1 MSIRQGAY
9 MINCNKD
16 VLKRIKSAKP
26 GDPSVL
32 VSLEA
37 LESLPEIYSATIV
50 SIPFS
55 VPDGKNSNEDWSV
68 VATYP
73 QVMYMPTV
81 NLLSRIADARGVSGL
96 DNGTQKQ
103 IIQLVD
109 WNRITMNYSAP
120 PQLVNYP
127 VGYEVVKQGSVLQ
140 EDGTERISDPAIII
154 YNVFERCN
162 ELWTKEESATD
173 NYKNVTVS
181 SNGTKLYT
189 AYNKQQACKYDSQA
203 KRLAHLASEMKFA
216 EAKASIKARNLVIR
230 TLCGLQTGYNI
241 DQLKNGCFYIG
252 KILRSNFAIKSEHA
266 ARLAGLSKG
275 NAIADNTSNE
285 LYGYTGYT
293 ETIPDEITPAETLIE
308 TVSEEPEKIDRET
321 IMRKIGKYL
330 EFNLVKDDKK
340 ESANNMLVW
349 LTETPD
355 AENNTKFW
363 ERALNVLAEIEKEIN
378 PEMIVK

>member
-1 MSIRQGAY
+1 
-9 MINCNKD
+9 MINCNKE
-16 VLKRIKSAKP
+16 VLKRIKNAKP

-37 LESLPEIYSATIV
+37 LEALPEIYSATIV

-55 VPDGKNSNEDWSV
+55 IPDGKNSNEDWSV

-73 QVMYMPTV
+73 NVMYMPTV

-109 WNRITMNYSAP
+109 WNRITLNYSAP

-127 VGYEVVKQGSVLQ
+127 VGYEVVKQGSVMQ

-189 AYNKQQACKYDSQA
+189 AYNKQQPCKYDSQA

-275 NAIADNTSNE
+275 VSIADNASDE

-293 ETIPDEITPAETLIE
+293 EVPANEVSPAETLIE
-308 TVSEEPEKIDRET
+308 TTSEEVNILDRET
-321 IMRKIGKYL
+321 VIRKISKYL
-330 EFNLVKDDKK
+330 EFNLVAEDKK
-340 ESANNMLVW
+340 ESAVNMLAW
-349 LTETPD
+349 LENTPN
-355 AENNTKFW
+355 AEENTRFW
-363 ERALNVLAEIEKEIN
+363 DRAVSVLTEIEKNIDKA
-378 PEMIVK
+378 MIVK

>member
-1 MSIRQGAY
+1 

-55 VPDGKNSNEDWSV
+55 IPDGKNSNEDWSV

-73 QVMYMPTV
+73 NVMYMPTV

-109 WNRITMNYSAP
+109 WNRITLNYSAP

-241 DQLKNGCFYIG
+241 EQLKSGCFYIG

-275 NAIADNTSNE
+275 AVMADNASDE

-293 ETIPDEITPAETLIE
+293 EIPEDVTPGETLIE
-308 TVSEEPEKIDRET
+308 TPAEAVTILDRDT
-321 IMRKIGKYL
+321 VIRKIGKYL
-330 EFNLVKDDKK
+330 EFNLVPNDKK
-340 ESANNMLVW
+340 DSAVNMLAW
-349 LTETPD
+349 LESSPN
-355 AENNTKFW
+355 AEENQKFW
-363 ERALNVLAEIEKEIN
+363 NRAVDVLAEIESNIDKA
-378 PEMIVK
+378 MIVK

>member
-1 MSIRQGAY
+1 
-9 MINCNKD
+9 MINCNKE
-16 VLKRIKSAKP
+16 VLKRIKNAKP

-37 LESLPEIYSATIV
+37 LEALPEIYSATIV

-55 VPDGKNSNEDWSV
+55 IPDGKNSNEDWSI

-73 QVMYMPTV
+73 SVMYMPTV

-109 WNRITMNYSAP
+109 WNRITMNYTAA

-127 VGYEVVKQGSVLQ
+127 VGYEVVKQGSVMQ

-189 AYNKQQACKYDSQA
+189 AYNKQQPCKYDSQA

-241 DQLKNGCFYIG
+241 DQLENGCFYIG

-275 NAIADNTSNE
+275 ASITDNASDE

-293 ETIPDEITPAETLIE
+293 EVPANEVSPAETLIE
-308 TVSEEPEKIDRET
+308 TTSEEVNILDRET
-321 IMRKIGKYL
+321 VIRKISKYL
-330 EFNLVKDDKK
+330 EFNLVAEDKK
-340 ESANNMLVW
+340 ESAVNMLAW
-349 LTETPD
+349 LENTPN
-355 AENNTKFW
+355 AEENTRFW
-363 ERALNVLAEIEKEIN
+363 DRAVSVLTEIEKNIDKA
-378 PEMIVK
+378 MIVK

>member
-1 MSIRQGAY
+1 

-55 VPDGKNSNEDWSV
+55 VPNGKESNEDWSV

-73 QVMYMPTV
+73 NVMYMPTV

-103 IIQLVD
+103 IFQLVD
-109 WNRITMNYSAP
+109 WNRITLNYSAP

-173 NYKNVTVS
+173 NYKNVTVA
-181 SNGTKLYT
+181 SNGAKMYT

-241 DQLKNGCFYIG
+241 EQLKNGCFYIG

-275 NAIADNTSNE
+275 VVMADNASDE

-293 ETIPDEITPAETLIE
+293 EIPEDVTPSETLIE
-308 TVSEEPEKIDRET
+308 TPTEAVTVLDRDT
-321 IMRKIGKYL
+321 VIRKIGKYL
-330 EFNLVKDDKK
+330 EFNLVPSDKK
-340 ESANNMLVW
+340 DSAVNMLAW
-349 LTETPD
+349 LENTPN
-355 AENNTKFW
+355 AEENEKFW
-363 ERALNVLAEIEKEIN
+363 TRAKEVLAEIESSIDSA
-378 PEMIVK
+378 MIVK

>member
-1 MSIRQGAY
+1 

-55 VPDGKNSNEDWSV
+55 VPNGKESNEDWSV

-73 QVMYMPTV
+73 NVMYMPTV

-109 WNRITMNYSAP
+109 WNRITLNYSAP

-173 NYKNVTVS
+173 NYKNVTVA
-181 SNGTKLYT
+181 SNGAKMYT

-241 DQLKNGCFYIG
+241 EQLKNGCFYIG

-275 NAIADNTSNE
+275 AVMIDNASDE

-293 ETIPDEITPAETLIE
+293 EIPEDVTPSETLIE
-308 TVSEEPEKIDRET
+308 TPAESVTVLDRDT
-321 IMRKIGKYL
+321 VIRKIGKYL
-330 EFNLVKDDKK
+330 EFNLVPSDKK
-340 ESANNMLVW
+340 DSAVNMLAWLESAPN
-349 LTETPD
+349 
-355 AENNTKFW
+355 AEENEKFW
-363 ERALNVLAEIEKEIN
+363 ARAKEVLAEIESSIDSA
-378 PEMIVK
+378 MIVK

>member
-1 MSIRQGAY
+1 
-9 MINCNKD
+9 MINCNKE
-16 VLKRIKSAKP
+16 VMKRIKSAKP

-55 VPDGKNSNEDWSV
+55 IPNGKESNEDWSV

-73 QVMYMPTV
+73 SVMYMPTV

-173 NYKNVTVS
+173 NYKNVTVA
-181 SNGTKLYT
+181 SNGAKMYT
-189 AYNKQQACKYDSQA
+189 QYNKQQPCKYDSQA

-241 DQLKNGCFYIG
+241 EQLKNGCFYVG

-275 NAIADNTSNE
+275 AIMTDNASDE

-293 ETIPDEITPAETLIE
+293 EVPEDITPSETLIE
-308 TVSEEPEKIDRET
+308 TPAEAVTVLDRDT
-321 IMRKIGKYL
+321 VIRKIGKYL
-330 EFNLVKDDKK
+330 EFNLVPTDKK
-340 ESANNMLVW
+340 DSAVNMLAW
-349 LTETPD
+349 LESTPN
-355 AENNTKFW
+355 AEENQKFW
-363 ERALNVLAEIEKEIN
+363 NRAVDVLAEIESNIDKA
-378 PEMIVK
+378 MIVK

>member
-1 MSIRQGAY
+1 
-9 MINCNKD
+9 MINCNKE
-16 VLKRIKSAKP
+16 VLKRIKNAKP

-37 LESLPEIYSATIV
+37 LEALPEIYSATIV

-55 VPDGKNSNEDWSV
+55 IPDGKNSNEDWSV

-73 QVMYMPTV
+73 NVMYMPTV

-109 WNRITMNYSAP
+109 WNRITMNYTAA

-189 AYNKQQACKYDSQA
+189 AYNKQQPCKYDSQA

-275 NAIADNTSNE
+275 ASIADNASDE

-293 ETIPDEITPAETLIE
+293 EVPANEVSPAETLIE
-308 TVSEEPEKIDRET
+308 TTSEEVNILDRET
-321 IMRKIGKYL
+321 VIRKISKYL
-330 EFNLVKDDKK
+330 EFNLVAEDKK
-340 ESANNMLVW
+340 ESAINMLAWLESAPNAEENQKFWNRAIDV
-349 LTETPD
+349 LTE
-355 AENNTKFW
+355 
-363 ERALNVLAEIEKEIN
+363 IESNIDKA
-378 PEMIVK
+378 MIVK

>member
-1 MSIRQGAY
+1 

-16 VLKRIKSAKP
+16 VLKRIKNVKP

-55 VPDGKNSNEDWSV
+55 IPNGKESNEDWSV

-73 QVMYMPTV
+73 SVMYMPTV

-162 ELWTKEESATD
+162 ELWTKEESATE
-173 NYKNVTVS
+173 NYKNVTVA
-181 SNGTKLYT
+181 SNGAKMYT
-189 AYNKQQACKYDSQA
+189 QYNKQQPCKYDSQA

-241 DQLKNGCFYIG
+241 EQLKNGCFYIG

-275 NAIADNTSNE
+275 DVMADKASDE

-293 ETIPDEITPAETLIE
+293 EVPEDVTPSETLIE
-308 TVSEEPEKIDRET
+308 TPAEAVTVLDRDT
-321 IMRKIGKYL
+321 VIRKIGKYL
-330 EFNLVKDDKK
+330 EFNLVPSDKK
-340 ESANNMLVW
+340 DSAVNMLAWLESAPN
-349 LTETPD
+349 
-355 AENNTKFW
+355 AEENQKFW
-363 ERALNVLAEIEKEIN
+363 NRAVDVLAEIESNIDKA
-378 PEMIVK
+378 MIVK

>member
-1 MSIRQGAY
+1 

-55 VPDGKNSNEDWSV
+55 IPDGKNSNEDWSV

-73 QVMYMPTV
+73 NVMYMPTV
-81 NLLSRIADARGVSGL
+81 NLLSRIADARGVSVL

-109 WNRITMNYSAP
+109 WNRITLNYSAP

-189 AYNKQQACKYDSQA
+189 AYNKQQPCKYDSQA

-241 DQLKNGCFYIG
+241 EQLKSGCFYIG

-275 NAIADNTSNE
+275 AVMADNASDE

-293 ETIPDEITPAETLIE
+293 EIPEDVTPGETLIE
-308 TVSEEPEKIDRET
+308 TPAEAVTILDRDT
-321 IMRKIGKYL
+321 VIRKIGKYL
-330 EFNLVKDDKK
+330 EFNLVPNDKK
-340 ESANNMLVW
+340 DSAVNMLAW
-349 LTETPD
+349 LESSPN
-355 AENNTKFW
+355 AEENQKFW
-363 ERALNVLAEIEKEIN
+363 NRAVDVLAEIESNIDKA
-378 PEMIVK
+378 MIVK

>member
-1 MSIRQGAY
+1 
-9 MINCNKD
+9 MINCNKE
-16 VLKRIKSAKP
+16 VLKRIKNAKP

-37 LESLPEIYSATIV
+37 LEALPEIYSATIV

-55 VPDGKNSNEDWSV
+55 IPDGKNSNEDWSI

-73 QVMYMPTV
+73 SVMYMPTV

-109 WNRITMNYSAP
+109 WNRITMNYTAA

-127 VGYEVVKQGSVLQ
+127 VGYEVVKQGSVMQ

-189 AYNKQQACKYDSQA
+189 AYNKQQPCKYDSQA

-275 NAIADNTSNE
+275 ASIIDNASDE

-293 ETIPDEITPAETLIE
+293 EVPANEVSPAETLIE
-308 TVSEEPEKIDRET
+308 TTSEEVNILDRET
-321 IMRKIGKYL
+321 VIRKISKYL
-330 EFNLVKDDKK
+330 EFNLVAEDKK
-340 ESANNMLVW
+340 ESAVNMLAW
-349 LTETPD
+349 LENTPN
-355 AENNTKFW
+355 AEENTRFW
-363 ERALNVLAEIEKEIN
+363 DRAVSVLTEIEKNIDKA
-378 PEMIVK
+378 MIVK

>member
-1 MSIRQGAY
+1 

-55 VPDGKNSNEDWSV
+55 VPNGKESNEDWSV

-73 QVMYMPTV
+73 NVMYMPTV

-103 IIQLVD
+103 IIQLID
-109 WNRITMNYSAP
+109 WNRITLNYSAP

-173 NYKNVTVS
+173 NYKNVTVA
-181 SNGTKLYT
+181 SNGAKMYT

-241 DQLKNGCFYIG
+241 EQLKNGCFYIG

-275 NAIADNTSNE
+275 AVMADNASDE

-293 ETIPDEITPAETLIE
+293 EIPEDVTPSETLIE
-308 TVSEEPEKIDRET
+308 TPTEAVTVLDRDT
-321 IMRKIGKYL
+321 VIRKIGKYL
-330 EFNLVKDDKK
+330 EFNLVPSDKK
-340 ESANNMLVW
+340 DSAVNMLAW
-349 LTETPD
+349 LENTPN
-355 AENNTKFW
+355 AEENEKFW
-363 ERALNVLAEIEKEIN
+363 TRAKEVLAEIESSIDSA
-378 PEMIVK
+378 MIVK

>member
-1 MSIRQGAY
+1 

-55 VPDGKNSNEDWSV
+55 VPNGKESNEDWSV

-73 QVMYMPTV
+73 NVMYMPTV

-103 IIQLVD
+103 IIQLID
-109 WNRITMNYSAP
+109 WNRITLNYSAP

-189 AYNKQQACKYDSQA
+189 AYNKQQPCKYDSQA

-241 DQLKNGCFYIG
+241 EQLKNGCFYIG

-275 NAIADNTSNE
+275 AVMADNASDE

-293 ETIPDEITPAETLIE
+293 EIPEDVTPSETLIE
-308 TVSEEPEKIDRET
+308 TPTEAVTVLDRDT
-321 IMRKIGKYL
+321 VIRKIGKYL
-330 EFNLVKDDKK
+330 EFNLVPSDKK
-340 ESANNMLVW
+340 DSAVNMLAW
-349 LTETPD
+349 LENTPNAD
-355 AENNTKFW
+355 ENEKFW
-363 ERALNVLAEIEKEIN
+363 TRAKEVLAEIESSIDSA
-378 PEMIVK
+378 MIVK

>member
-1 MSIRQGAY
+1 

-55 VPDGKNSNEDWSV
+55 VPNGKESNEDWSV

-73 QVMYMPTV
+73 NVMYMPTV

-241 DQLKNGCFYIG
+241 EQLKNGCFYIG

-275 NAIADNTSNE
+275 AVMADNASDE

-293 ETIPDEITPAETLIE
+293 EIPVDEVAPSDTLIE
-308 TVSEEPEKIDRET
+308 TPAEAVTILDRDT
-321 IMRKIGKYL
+321 VIRKIGKYL
-330 EFNLVKDDKK
+330 EFNLIPQDKK
-340 ESANNMLVW
+340 DSAINMLAW
-349 LTETPD
+349 LESTPN
-355 AENNTKFW
+355 AEENQKFW
-363 ERALNVLAEIEKEIN
+363 GRAKDVLADIESSIDSA
-378 PEMIVK
+378 MIVK

>member
-1 MSIRQGAY
+1 
-9 MINCNKD
+9 
-16 VLKRIKSAKP
+16 
-26 GDPSVL
+26 
-32 VSLEA
+32 
-37 LESLPEIYSATIV
+37 
-50 SIPFS
+50 
-55 VPDGKNSNEDWSV
+55 
-68 VATYP
+68 
-73 QVMYMPTV
+73 MYMPTV

-109 WNRITMNYSAP
+109 WNRITLNYSAP

-173 NYKNVTVS
+173 NYKNVTVA
-181 SNGTKLYT
+181 SNGVKMYT
-189 AYNKQQACKYDSQA
+189 QYNKQQPCKYDSQA

-230 TLCGLQTGYNI
+230 TLCGLQTGYNV

-275 NAIADNTSNE
+275 AIMADNASDE

-293 ETIPDEITPAETLIE
+293 EIPEDVTPSETLIE
-308 TVSEEPEKIDRET
+308 TPEEAATVLDRDT
-321 IMRKIGKYL
+321 VIRKIGKYL
-330 EFNLVKDDKK
+330 EFNLVPSDKK
-340 ESANNMLVW
+340 DSAINMLAW
-349 LTETPD
+349 LESTPN
-355 AENNTKFW
+355 AEENQKFW
-363 ERALNVLAEIEKEIN
+363 NRAVDVLAEIESNIDSA
-378 PEMIVK
+378 MIVK

>member
-1 MSIRQGAY
+1 

-55 VPDGKNSNEDWSV
+55 VPNGKESNEDWSV

-73 QVMYMPTV
+73 NVMYMPTV

-241 DQLKNGCFYIG
+241 EQLKNGCFYIG

-275 NAIADNTSNE
+275 AVMADNASDE

-293 ETIPDEITPAETLIE
+293 EIPEDVIPSETLIE
-308 TVSEEPEKIDRET
+308 TPAEAVTILDRDT
-321 IMRKIGKYL
+321 VIRKIGKYL
-330 EFNLVKDDKK
+330 EFNLIPQDKK
-340 ESANNMLVW
+340 DSAINMLAWLESTPNAEENQKFWGRAKDV
-349 LTETPD
+349 LTE
-355 AENNTKFW
+355 
-363 ERALNVLAEIEKEIN
+363 IESSIDSA
-378 PEMIVK
+378 MIVK

>member
-1 MSIRQGAY
+1 
-9 MINCNKD
+9 MINCNKE
-16 VLKRIKSAKP
+16 VLKRIKNAKP

-37 LESLPEIYSATIV
+37 LEALPEIYSATIV

-55 VPDGKNSNEDWSV
+55 IPDGKNSNEDWSI

-73 QVMYMPTV
+73 SVMYMPTV

-189 AYNKQQACKYDSQA
+189 AYNKQQPCKYDSQA

-275 NAIADNTSNE
+275 ASITDNASDE

-293 ETIPDEITPAETLIE
+293 EVPANEVSPAETLIE
-308 TVSEEPEKIDRET
+308 TTSEEVNILDRET
-321 IMRKIGKYL
+321 VIRKISKYL
-330 EFNLVKDDKK
+330 EFNLVAEDKK
-340 ESANNMLVW
+340 ESAVNMLAW
-349 LTETPD
+349 LENTPN
-355 AENNTKFW
+355 AEENQKFW
-363 ERALNVLAEIEKEIN
+363 DRAVSVLTEIEKNIDKA
-378 PEMIVK
+378 MIVK

>member
-1 MSIRQGAY
+1 

-55 VPDGKNSNEDWSV
+55 IPDGKNSNEDWSV

-73 QVMYMPTV
+73 NVMYMPTV

-109 WNRITMNYSAP
+109 WNRITLNYSAP

-127 VGYEVVKQGSVLQ
+127 VGYEVVKQGSVMQ

-241 DQLKNGCFYIG
+241 EQLKNGCFYIG

-275 NAIADNTSNE
+275 AVMADNASDE

-293 ETIPDEITPAETLIE
+293 EVPEDVIPSETLIE
-308 TVSEEPEKIDRET
+308 TPAEAVTVLDRDT
-321 IMRKIGKYL
+321 VIRKIGKYL
-330 EFNLVKDDKK
+330 EFNLVPSDKK
-340 ESANNMLVW
+340 DSAVNMLAW
-349 LTETPD
+349 LESTPN
-355 AENNTKFW
+355 AEENQKFW
-363 ERALNVLAEIEKEIN
+363 NRAVDVLAEIESNIDKA
-378 PEMIVK
+378 MIVK

>member
-1 MSIRQGAY
+1 

-55 VPDGKNSNEDWSV
+55 IPDGKNSNEDWSV

-73 QVMYMPTV
+73 NVMYMPTV

-189 AYNKQQACKYDSQA
+189 AYNKQQPCKYDSQA

-241 DQLKNGCFYIG
+241 EQLKSGCFYIG

-275 NAIADNTSNE
+275 AVMADNASDE

-293 ETIPDEITPAETLIE
+293 EIPEDVTPGETLIE
-308 TVSEEPEKIDRET
+308 TPAEAVTILDRDT
-321 IMRKIGKYL
+321 VIRKIGKYL
-330 EFNLVKDDKK
+330 EFNLVPNDKK
-340 ESANNMLVW
+340 DSAVNMLAWLESSPNAEENQKFWNRAVDV
-349 LTETPD
+349 LTE
-355 AENNTKFW
+355 
-363 ERALNVLAEIEKEIN
+363 IESNIDKA
-378 PEMIVK
+378 MIVK

>member
-1 MSIRQGAY
+1 
-9 MINCNKD
+9 MINCNKE
-16 VLKRIKSAKP
+16 VMKRIKSAKP

-55 VPDGKNSNEDWSV
+55 IPNGKESNEDWSV

-73 QVMYMPTV
+73 SVMYMPTV

-140 EDGTERISDPAIII
+140 EDGTERISDPAIIV

-241 DQLKNGCFYIG
+241 EQLKNGCFYIG

-275 NAIADNTSNE
+275 AVMADNASDE

-293 ETIPDEITPAETLIE
+293 EVPEDVTPSETLIE
-308 TVSEEPEKIDRET
+308 TPAEAVTVLDRDT
-321 IMRKIGKYL
+321 VIRKIGKYL
-330 EFNLVKDDKK
+330 EFNLVPSDKK
-340 ESANNMLVW
+340 ESAINMLAW
-349 LTETPD
+349 LESAPN
-355 AENNTKFW
+355 AEENQKFW
-363 ERALNVLAEIEKEIN
+363 NRAIDVLAEIESNIDKA
-378 PEMIVK
+378 MIVK

>member
-1 MSIRQGAY
+1 

-55 VPDGKNSNEDWSV
+55 VPNGKESNEDWSV

-73 QVMYMPTV
+73 SVMYMPTV

-140 EDGTERISDPAIII
+140 EDGTERISDPAIIV

-241 DQLKNGCFYIG
+241 EQLKNGCFYIG

-275 NAIADNTSNE
+275 AVMADNASDE

-293 ETIPDEITPAETLIE
+293 EIPEDVTPSETLIE
-308 TVSEEPEKIDRET
+308 TPSEAVTVLDRDT
-321 IMRKIGKYL
+321 VIRKIGKYL
-330 EFNLVKDDKK
+330 EFNLVPSDKK
-340 ESANNMLVW
+340 DSAVNMLAW
-349 LTETPD
+349 LENTPN
-355 AENNTKFW
+355 AEENEKFW
-363 ERALNVLAEIEKEIN
+363 TRAKEVLAEIESSIDSA
-378 PEMIVK
+378 MIVK

>member
-1 MSIRQGAY
+1 
-9 MINCNKD
+9 MINCNKE
-16 VLKRIKSAKP
+16 VMKRIKSAKP

-55 VPDGKNSNEDWSV
+55 IPNGKESNEDWSV

-73 QVMYMPTV
+73 SVMYMPTV

-109 WNRITMNYSAP
+109 WNRITMNYSAL

-173 NYKNVTVS
+173 NYKNVTVA
-181 SNGTKLYT
+181 SNGAKMYT
-189 AYNKQQACKYDSQA
+189 QYNKQQPCKYDSQA

-241 DQLKNGCFYIG
+241 EQLKNGCFYIG

-275 NAIADNTSNE
+275 AIMTDNASDE

-293 ETIPDEITPAETLIE
+293 EVPEDITPSETLIE
-308 TVSEEPEKIDRET
+308 TPAEAVTVLDRDT
-321 IMRKIGKYL
+321 VIRKIGKYL
-330 EFNLVKDDKK
+330 EFNLVPTDKK
-340 ESANNMLVW
+340 DSAVNMLAW
-349 LTETPD
+349 LESTPN
-355 AENNTKFW
+355 AEENQKFW
-363 ERALNVLAEIEKEIN
+363 NRAVGVLAEIESNIDKA
-378 PEMIVK
+378 MIVK

>member
-1 MSIRQGAY
+1 

-55 VPDGKNSNEDWSV
+55 IPDVKNSNEDWSV

-73 QVMYMPTV
+73 NVMYMPTV

-109 WNRITMNYSAP
+109 WNRITLNYSAL
-120 PQLVNYP
+120 PQLVNYS

-241 DQLKNGCFYIG
+241 EQLKSGCFYIG

-275 NAIADNTSNE
+275 AVMADNASDE

-293 ETIPDEITPAETLIE
+293 EIPEDVTPGETLIE
-308 TVSEEPEKIDRET
+308 TPAEAVTILDRDT
-321 IMRKIGKYL
+321 VIRKIGKYL
-330 EFNLVKDDKK
+330 EFNLVPNDKK
-340 ESANNMLVW
+340 DSAVNMLAW
-349 LTETPD
+349 LESSPN
-355 AENNTKFW
+355 AEENQKFW
-363 ERALNVLAEIEKEIN
+363 NRAVDVLAEIESNIDKA
-378 PEMIVK
+378 MIVK

>member
-1 MSIRQGAY
+1 
-9 MINCNKD
+9 MINCNKE
-16 VLKRIKSAKP
+16 VLKRIKNAKP

-37 LESLPEIYSATIV
+37 LEALPEIYSATIV

-55 VPDGKNSNEDWSV
+55 IPDGKNSNEDWSI

-73 QVMYMPTV
+73 SVMYMPTV

-109 WNRITMNYSAP
+109 WNRITMNYTAA

-127 VGYEVVKQGSVLQ
+127 VGYEVVKQGSVMQ

-189 AYNKQQACKYDSQA
+189 AYNKQQPCKYDSQA

-241 DQLKNGCFYIG
+241 EQLKSGCFYIG

-275 NAIADNTSNE
+275 AVMADNASDE

-293 ETIPDEITPAETLIE
+293 EIPEDVTPGETLIE
-308 TVSEEPEKIDRET
+308 TPAEAVTILDRDT
-321 IMRKIGKYL
+321 VIRKIGKYL
-330 EFNLVKDDKK
+330 EFNLVPNDKK
-340 ESANNMLVW
+340 DSAVNMLAW
-349 LTETPD
+349 LESSPN
-355 AENNTKFW
+355 AEENQKFW
-363 ERALNVLAEIEKEIN
+363 NRAVDVLAEIESNIDKA
-378 PEMIVK
+378 MIVK

>member
-1 MSIRQGAY
+1 
-9 MINCNKD
+9 MINCNKE
-16 VLKRIKSAKP
+16 VLKRIKNAKP

-37 LESLPEIYSATIV
+37 LEALPEIYSATIV

-55 VPDGKNSNEDWSV
+55 IPDGKNSNEDWSI

-73 QVMYMPTV
+73 SVMYMPTV

-109 WNRITMNYSAP
+109 WNRITMNYTAA

-127 VGYEVVKQGSVLQ
+127 VGYEVVKQGSVMQ

-189 AYNKQQACKYDSQA
+189 AYNKQQPCKYDSQA

-275 NAIADNTSNE
+275 ASIADNASDE

-293 ETIPDEITPAETLIE
+293 EVPANEVSPAETLIE
-308 TVSEEPEKIDRET
+308 TTSEEVNILDRET
-321 IMRKIGKYL
+321 VIRKISKYL
-330 EFNLVKDDKK
+330 EFNLVAEDKK
-340 ESANNMLVW
+340 ESAVNMLAW
-349 LTETPD
+349 LENTPN
-355 AENNTKFW
+355 AEENTRFW
-363 ERALNVLAEIEKEIN
+363 DRAVSVLTEIEKNIDKV
-378 PEMIVK
+378 MIVK

>member
-1 MSIRQGAY
+1 

-16 VLKRIKSAKP
+16 VLKRIKNAKP

-55 VPDGKNSNEDWSV
+55 IPNGKESNEDWSV

-73 QVMYMPTV
+73 SVMYMPTV

-162 ELWTKEESATD
+162 ELWTKEESATE
-173 NYKNVTVS
+173 NYKNVTVA
-181 SNGTKLYT
+181 SNGAKMYT
-189 AYNKQQACKYDSQA
+189 QYNKQQPCKYDSQA

-241 DQLKNGCFYIG
+241 EQLKNGCFYIG

-275 NAIADNTSNE
+275 DVMADKASDE

-293 ETIPDEITPAETLIE
+293 EVPEDVTPSETLIE
-308 TVSEEPEKIDRET
+308 TPAEAVTVLDRDT
-321 IMRKIGKYL
+321 VIRKIGKYL
-330 EFNLVKDDKK
+330 EFNLVPSDKK
-340 ESANNMLVW
+340 DSAVNMLAWLESAPN
-349 LTETPD
+349 
-355 AENNTKFW
+355 AEENQKFW
-363 ERALNVLAEIEKEIN
+363 NRAVDVLAEIESNIDKA
-378 PEMIVK
+378 MIVK

>member
-1 MSIRQGAY
+1 

-73 QVMYMPTV
+73 SVMYMPTV

-127 VGYEVVKQGSVLQ
+127 VGYEVVKQGSVMQ
-140 EDGTERISDPAIII
+140 EDGTERISDPAIIV

-189 AYNKQQACKYDSQA
+189 AYNKQQTCKYDSQA

-241 DQLKNGCFYIG
+241 AQLKNGCFYIG

-275 NAIADNTSNE
+275 AVMADNASDE

-293 ETIPDEITPAETLIE
+293 EIPEDVTPSETLIE
-308 TVSEEPEKIDRET
+308 TPTEAVTVLDRDT
-321 IMRKIGKYL
+321 VIRKIGKYL
-330 EFNLVKDDKK
+330 EFNLVPSDKK
-340 ESANNMLVW
+340 DSAINMLAW
-349 LTETPD
+349 LESTPN
-355 AENNTKFW
+355 AEENQKFW
-363 ERALNVLAEIEKEIN
+363 NRAVDVLAEIESNIDKA
-378 PEMIVK
+378 MIVK

>member
-1 MSIRQGAY
+1 

-55 VPDGKNSNEDWSV
+55 VPNGKESNEDWSV

-73 QVMYMPTV
+73 NVMYMPTV

-109 WNRITMNYSAP
+109 WNRITLNYSAP

-189 AYNKQQACKYDSQA
+189 AFNKQQPCKYDSQA

-241 DQLKNGCFYIG
+241 EQLKSGCFYIG

-275 NAIADNTSNE
+275 AVMADNASDE

-293 ETIPDEITPAETLIE
+293 EIPEDVTPSETLIE
-308 TVSEEPEKIDRET
+308 TPTEAVTVLDRDT
-321 IMRKIGKYL
+321 VIRKIGKYL
-330 EFNLVKDDKK
+330 EFNLVPSDKK
-340 ESANNMLVW
+340 DSAVNMLAW
-349 LTETPD
+349 LESTPN
-355 AENNTKFW
+355 AEENQKFW
-363 ERALNVLAEIEKEIN
+363 NRAKDVLAEIESSIDSA
-378 PEMIVK
+378 MIVK

>member
-1 MSIRQGAY
+1 
-9 MINCNKD
+9 MINCNKE
-16 VLKRIKSAKP
+16 VLKRIKNAKP

-37 LESLPEIYSATIV
+37 LEALPEIYSATIV

-55 VPDGKNSNEDWSV
+55 IPDGKNSNEDWSV

-73 QVMYMPTV
+73 NVMYMPTV

-109 WNRITMNYSAP
+109 WNRITMNYTAA

-127 VGYEVVKQGSVLQ
+127 VGYEVVKQGSVMQ

-162 ELWTKEESATD
+162 ELWTKEESSTD

-189 AYNKQQACKYDSQA
+189 AYNKQQPCKYDSQA

-241 DQLKNGCFYIG
+241 EQLKSGCFYIG

-275 NAIADNTSNE
+275 AVMADNVTDE

-293 ETIPDEITPAETLIE
+293 EVPANEVSPTETLIE
-308 TVSEEPEKIDRET
+308 TASEEANILDRET
-321 IMRKIGKYL
+321 VIRKISKYL
-330 EFNLVKDDKK
+330 EFNLVAEDKK
-340 ESANNMLVW
+340 ESAVNMLAW
-349 LTETPD
+349 LENTPN
-355 AENNTKFW
+355 AEENTRFW
-363 ERALNVLAEIEKEIN
+363 DRAVSVLAEIENNIDKA
-378 PEMIVK
+378 MIVK

>member
-1 MSIRQGAY
+1 

-55 VPDGKNSNEDWSV
+55 VPNGKESNEDWSV

-73 QVMYMPTV
+73 SVMYMPTV

-127 VGYEVVKQGSVLQ
+127 VGYEVVKQGSVMQ
-140 EDGTERISDPAIII
+140 EDGTERISDPAIIV

-173 NYKNVTVS
+173 NYKNVTIS

-241 DQLKNGCFYIG
+241 EQLKNGCFYIG

-275 NAIADNTSNE
+275 ASIADNASDE

-293 ETIPDEITPAETLIE
+293 EVPEDVTPSETLIE
-308 TVSEEPEKIDRET
+308 TPAEAVTVLDRDT
-321 IMRKIGKYL
+321 VIRKIGKYL
-330 EFNLVKDDKK
+330 EFNLVPSDKK
-340 ESANNMLVW
+340 DSAVNMLAW
-349 LTETPD
+349 LESTPN
-355 AENNTKFW
+355 AEENQKFW
-363 ERALNVLAEIEKEIN
+363 NRAVDVLAEIESNIDKA
-378 PEMIVK
+378 MIVK

>member
-1 MSIRQGAY
+1 
-9 MINCNKD
+9 MINCNKE
-16 VLKRIKSAKP
+16 VLKRIKNAKP

-37 LESLPEIYSATIV
+37 LEALPEIYSATIV

-55 VPDGKNSNEDWSV
+55 IPNGKESNEDWSV

-73 QVMYMPTV
+73 SVMYMPTV

-173 NYKNVTVS
+173 NYKNVTVA
-181 SNGTKLYT
+181 SNGAKMYT
-189 AYNKQQACKYDSQA
+189 QYNKQQPCKYDSQA

-241 DQLKNGCFYIG
+241 EQLKNGCFYIG

-275 NAIADNTSNE
+275 AVMADNASNE

-293 ETIPDEITPAETLIE
+293 EIPEDVIPSETLIE
-308 TVSEEPEKIDRET
+308 TPAEAVTVLDRDT
-321 IMRKIGKYL
+321 VIRKIGKYL
-330 EFNLVKDDKK
+330 EFNLVPSDKK
-340 ESANNMLVW
+340 ESAINMLAW
-349 LTETPD
+349 LESAPN
-355 AENNTKFW
+355 AEENTRFW
-363 ERALNVLAEIEKEIN
+363 DRAVNVLSEIEASIN

>member
-1 MSIRQGAY
+1 
-9 MINCNKD
+9 MINCNKE
-16 VLKRIKSAKP
+16 VMKRIKNAKP

-55 VPDGKNSNEDWSV
+55 IPNGKESNEDWSV

-73 QVMYMPTV
+73 SVMYMPTV

-109 WNRITMNYSAP
+109 WNRITLNYSAP

-127 VGYEVVKQGSVLQ
+127 VGYEVVKQGSVMQ

-173 NYKNVTVS
+173 NYKNVTVA
-181 SNGTKLYT
+181 SNGAKMYT
-189 AYNKQQACKYDSQA
+189 QYNKQQPCKYDSQA

-275 NAIADNTSNE
+275 AVMADNASDE

-293 ETIPDEITPAETLIE
+293 EVPEDVTPSETLIE
-308 TVSEEPEKIDRET
+308 TPAEAVTVLDRDSV
-321 IMRKIGKYL
+321 IRKIGKYL
-330 EFNLVKDDKK
+330 EFNLVPSDKK
-340 ESANNMLVW
+340 DSAINMLAW
-349 LTETPD
+349 LESTPN
-355 AENNTKFW
+355 AEENQKFW
-363 ERALNVLAEIEKEIN
+363 NRAVDVLAEIESNIDKA
-378 PEMIVK
+378 MIVK

>member
-1 MSIRQGAY
+1 

-55 VPDGKNSNEDWSV
+55 IPDGKNSNEDWSV

-73 QVMYMPTV
+73 NVMYMPTV

-109 WNRITMNYSAP
+109 WNRITLNYSAP

-241 DQLKNGCFYIG
+241 EQLKSGCFYIG

-275 NAIADNTSNE
+275 AVMADNASDE

-293 ETIPDEITPAETLIE
+293 EIPEDVTPGETLIE
-308 TVSEEPEKIDRET
+308 TPAEAVTILDRDT
-321 IMRKIGKYL
+321 VIRKIGKYL
-330 EFNLVKDDKK
+330 EFNLVPNDKK
-340 ESANNMLVW
+340 DSAVNMLAWLESAPN
-349 LTETPD
+349 
-355 AENNTKFW
+355 AEENQKFW
-363 ERALNVLAEIEKEIN
+363 NRAIDVLAEIESNIDKA
-378 PEMIVK
+378 MIVK

>member
-1 MSIRQGAY
+1 

-55 VPDGKNSNEDWSV
+55 IPDGKNSNEDWSV

-73 QVMYMPTV
+73 NVMYMPTV

-109 WNRITMNYSAP
+109 WNRITLNYSAP

-241 DQLKNGCFYIG
+241 EQLKSGCFYIG

-275 NAIADNTSNE
+275 AVMADNASDE

-293 ETIPDEITPAETLIE
+293 EIPEDVTPGETLIE
-308 TVSEEPEKIDRET
+308 TPAEAVTILDRDT
-321 IMRKIGKYL
+321 VIRKIGKYL
-330 EFNLVKDDKK
+330 EFNLVPNDKK
-340 ESANNMLVW
+340 DSAVNMLAWLESSPNAEENQKFWNRAVDV
-349 LTETPD
+349 LTE
-355 AENNTKFW
+355 
-363 ERALNVLAEIEKEIN
+363 IESNIDKA
-378 PEMIVK
+378 MIVK

>member
-1 MSIRQGAY
+1 
-9 MINCNKD
+9 MINCNKE
-16 VLKRIKSAKP
+16 VMKRIKSAKP

-55 VPDGKNSNEDWSV
+55 IPNGKESNEDWSV

-73 QVMYMPTV
+73 SVMYMPTV

-173 NYKNVTVS
+173 NYKNVTVA
-181 SNGTKLYT
+181 SNGAKMYT
-189 AYNKQQACKYDSQA
+189 QYNKQQPCKYDSQA

-241 DQLKNGCFYIG
+241 EQLKSGCFYIG

-275 NAIADNTSNE
+275 AVMADNASDE

-293 ETIPDEITPAETLIE
+293 EIPEDVTPSETLIE
-308 TVSEEPEKIDRET
+308 TPAGAVTVLDRDT
-321 IMRKIGKYL
+321 VIRKIGKYL
-330 EFNLVKDDKK
+330 EFNLVPSDKK
-340 ESANNMLVW
+340 DSAVNMLAW
-349 LTETPD
+349 LESTPN
-355 AENNTKFW
+355 AEENQKFW
-363 ERALNVLAEIEKEIN
+363 NRAVDVLAEIESNIDKA
-378 PEMIVK
+378 MIVK

>member
-1 MSIRQGAY
+1 
-9 MINCNKD
+9 MINCNKE
-16 VLKRIKSAKP
+16 VLKRIKNAKP

-37 LESLPEIYSATIV
+37 LEALPEIYSATIV

-55 VPDGKNSNEDWSV
+55 IPDGKNSNEDWSI

-73 QVMYMPTV
+73 SVMYMPTV

-109 WNRITMNYSAP
+109 WNRITMNYTAA

-127 VGYEVVKQGSVLQ
+127 VGYEVVKQGSVMQ

-189 AYNKQQACKYDSQA
+189 AYNKQQPCKYDSQA

-241 DQLKNGCFYIG
+241 EQLKTGCFYIG

-275 NAIADNTSNE
+275 ASIADNASDE

-293 ETIPDEITPAETLIE
+293 EVPANEVSPAETLIE
-308 TVSEEPEKIDRET
+308 TTSEEVNILDRET
-321 IMRKIGKYL
+321 VIRKISKYL
-330 EFNLVKDDKK
+330 EFNLVAEDKK
-340 ESANNMLVW
+340 ESAVNMLAW
-349 LTETPD
+349 LENTPN
-355 AENNTKFW
+355 AEENTRFW
-363 ERALNVLAEIEKEIN
+363 DRAVSVLTEIEKNIDKA
-378 PEMIVK
+378 MIVK